1 MRKNASLF
9 ACVRACLLSTL
20 RGLFLYCFYERL
32 YFIFIFSSFFRLFP
46 SSPSIFLQSRS
57 GDVPHMMF
65 YGPSGAGKKTRISAF
80 LREVFGPGA
89 DKLKV
94 TPRVVTTKSKTL
106 EIASVGSSYHIELS
120 PSDVGN
126 NDTHVI
132 QEVIREIAMTQS
144 VSAVSRAQAHAS
156 RISGGSAD
164 DMSDALPSSG
174 VRPAYKVVVLHDVD
188 KLSADAQHGLRRTME
203 QYTQSC
209 RLILCCES
217 ACKVAAPLKSRCL
230 LIRVPSPS
238 NEQILSVFQ
247 KVAQAERFDLPI
259 QFAQKVA
266 TACEGNLRRGLLM
279 LEASKATQY
288 PFTVSQEVKR
298 PDWSV
303 FVSDKIVPMI
313 TQEQSARQLLAIR
326 AKIYE
331 MLANCVPADVIL
343 RELCFALARHHGCDE
358 ASKHAIARWAA
369 FYEHRVNLG
378 SKPVF
383 HIEAFVAKIMAVY
396 KGYNDAISV

>member
-1 MRKNASLF
+1 
-9 ACVRACLLSTL
+9 
-20 RGLFLYCFYERL
+20 
-32 YFIFIFSSFFRLFP
+32 
-46 SSPSIFLQSRS
+46 
-57 GDVPHMMF
+57 MMF
-65 YGPSGAGKKTRISAF
+65 YGPSGAGKKTRIAAF
-80 LREVFGPGA
+80 LREVFGPGT
-89 DKLKV
+89 DKVKV

-106 EIASVGSSYHIELS
+106 EIATIVSSYHIELS
-120 PSDVGN
+120 PSDLGN

-144 VSAVSRAQAHAS
+144 VSAVSRAQNYSAS
-156 RISGGSAD
+156 D
-164 DMSDALPSSG
+164 EMSDEPMSTNPRPS
-174 VRPAYKVVVLHDVD
+174 YKVVVLHDVD

-230 LIRVPSPS
+230 LVRVPAPS
-238 NEQILSVFQ
+238 NEQLLEAFQ
-247 KVAQAERFDLPI
+247 RISRLERFELPI

-266 TACEGNLRRGLLM
+266 DACNGNLRRGLLM
-279 LEASKATQY
+279 LEASKASQY
-288 PFTVSQEVKR
+288 PFLHSQEVKR

-303 FVSDKIVPMI
+303 FVTDKLVPMI

-331 MLANCVPADVIL
+331 MLANCVPADIIIK
-343 RELCFALARHHGCDE
+343 ELVFYLTRLSQQQDE
-358 ASKHAIARWAA
+358 AARHAIARWAA

-378 SKPVF
+378 SKPIF
-383 HIEAFVAKIMAVY
+383 HIEAFIAKVMAVY
-396 KGYNDAISV
+396 KSYLDSLNI